1 MTQLELVDVVTLHSY
16 GDGTVA
22 WGSAP
27 ARHAANLQDYGSL
40 IYHVN
45 DRTLFAVAT
54 TEKIDGRSD
63 PHARRFR
70 EDRRRNTIPSTD
82 LEDGWGLTAADAED
96 QRVAVYAADG
106 VIALR
111 RAGTLGTVDVPQD
124 ILEEGSTA

>member
-16 GDGTVA
+16 GDGTIA

-40 IYHVN
+40 IYHV
-45 DRTLFAVAT
+45 DDSTLFAVAT

-63 PHARRFR
+63 PHARRLR
-70 EDRRRNTIPSTD
+70 EDRRRNTIPQKD
-82 LEDGWGLTAADAED
+82 LEDGWGLTPADAED
-96 QRVAVYAADG
+96 QRVAVYAADA

-111 RAGTLGTVDVPQD
+111 RVEALDTVDVPED
-124 ILEEGSTA
+124 VLEESPTA

>member
-16 GDGTVA
+16 GDGTIA

-40 IYHVN
+40 IYHV
-45 DRTLFAVAT
+45 DDSTLFAVAT

-63 PHARRFR
+63 PHARRLR
-70 EDRRRNTIPSTD
+70 EDRRRNTIPKTD
-82 LEDGWGLTAADAED
+82 LEDGWGLTPADAED
-96 QRVAVYAADG
+96 QRVAVYAADA

-111 RAGTLGTVDVPQD
+111 RVEALDTVDVPED
-124 ILEEGSTA
+124 VLEAASTA